1 MNPGSITEL
10 PESLKNQRVTSCVG
24 ACLDSHDEIATRMT
38 KQIFLHT
45 GAASATDS
53 PAMPNDNHTDGVK
66 RITVSMPDETYQALD
81 RLVQQRGFDN
91 RSQAVSEMIHQ
102 HAAQH
107 LEKIGTE
114 VMAGTLTV
122 VYDESKSALLRDL
135 SRIFREH
142 IAEVISSQHVLLE
155 DDHVLE
161 VILMQGPARTLREIA
176 NKLVTCKGVKTA
188 QLTLTPHLIPP
199 LHAKRARD

>member
-1 MNPGSITEL
+1 
-10 PESLKNQRVTSCVG
+10 
-24 ACLDSHDEIATRMT
+24 
-38 KQIFLHT
+38 
-45 GAASATDS
+45 
-53 PAMPNDNHTDGVK
+53 MPKDDHNEGLK

-81 RLVQQRGFDN
+81 RLVQQRGFVN
-91 RSQAVSEMIHQ
+91 RSQAVSEMILQ

-107 LEKIGTE
+107 LGKIGTE
-114 VMAGTLTV
+114 VMAGTLTM

-142 IAEVISSQHVLLE
+142 VAEVISSQHVLLE

-161 VILMQGPARTLREIA
+161 VILMQGPARTLREIT
-176 NKLVTCKGVKTA
+176 NKLVACKGVKTA

-199 LHAKRARD
+199 LHAKRAGLKI

>member
-1 MNPGSITEL
+1 
-10 PESLKNQRVTSCVG
+10 
-24 ACLDSHDEIATRMT
+24 
-38 KQIFLHT
+38 
-45 GAASATDS
+45 
-53 PAMPNDNHTDGVK
+53 MPKDDANEGVK

-107 LEKIGTE
+107 LGKIGTE
-114 VMAGTLTV
+114 LMAGTLTL
-122 VYDESKSALLRDL
+122 VYDESKSSLLRDL

-142 IAEVISSQHVLLE
+142 IAEVISSQHILLE
-155 DDHVLE
+155 DEHVLE
-161 VILMQGPARTLREIA
+161 VILMQGPARTLRDIT

-188 QLTLTPHLIPP
+188 HLTLTPHLIPP
-199 LHAKRARD
+199 LHAKRA